1 MLKEKKSKKNV
12 IIKLQ
17 KICKTFD
24 LGKVKVKAVSSVN
37 LEVEKG
43 EHIAIIGQSGSGK
56 STLMHMIGCLE
67 KPSTGTYHLENQDI
81 SRLSDNQLAKIR
93 REKVGFVFQ
102 TFNLL
107 AKYNA
112 FRNIEVPLIYKGVSK
127 KEREKKV
134 TGLLEKVGLS
144 NRADHKPN
152 ELSGGQKQRVAIARA
167 LANDPEIILADEPTG
182 NLDSK
187 TGKEILTLLDFLNE
201 KECVTVI
208 LVTHELEV
216 AKYADR
222 IVTIKDGKIVK
233 DQKIRRKKLDKVCQV
248 RRAL

>member
-1 MLKEKKSKKNV
+1 MTPKKKAEKKPLIN
-12 IIKLQ
+12 IQKL
-17 KICKTFD
+17 CKTFD
-24 LGKVKVKAVSSVN
+24 LGKVKVRAVCGVD
-37 LEVEKG
+37 LLVEQG
-43 EHIAIIGQSGSGK
+43 DHVAIIGQSGSGK

-67 KPSTGTYHLENQDI
+67 KPTSGTYHLESKDI
-81 SRLSDNQLAKIR
+81 GKLSDNQLAKIR
-93 REKVGFVFQ
+93 RDKVGFVFQ

-134 TGLLEKVGLS
+134 NELLEKVGLS

-152 ELSGGQKQRVAIARA
+152 ELSGGEKQRIAIARA

-182 NLDSK
+182 NLDTK
-187 TGKEILTLLDFLNE
+187 TGKEILALLDFLNE
-201 KECVTVI
+201 NECVTVI

-222 IVTIKDGKIVK
+222 VVTIKDGKIVK
-233 DQKIRRKKLDKVCQV
+233 DQKVRKSKPKKECIL
-248 RRAL
+248 